1 MELMQYGM
9 VGGGPDGNIGNAHRK
24 ALKLSGAAV
33 LTAGCFSRHADKN
46 RQMAGQ
52 LGVAPDRCYESYAE
66 MACAEAL
73 RPDGIR
79 FVVVVTPNSSHYEI
93 CKCFLEAGI
102 AVACDKPLTVELAQ
116 AEALERLAAERRLPF
131 MVTYTYTGHH
141 MFRRMR
147 ALISSGALGTIRK
160 VMAEYPQSWLADEHS
175 DGGKQGQWRMDP
187 KQSGGTNCLGD
198 IGSHVE
204 NAVSTLTGLKLKRVL
219 AMMNTVVPG
228 RVLDDD
234 DVVLTEYSDG
244 TTGAYWVS
252 QFAFGH
258 DNDLRVRVYGSEGS
272 CEWGL
277 AEPAKLT
284 LFDAQNRCTVL
295 TPQPEDVAAY
305 GRYEAGSEYEPWNI
319 AMSNLYLRFMEHIRN
334 PELPADY
341 PTAAAGVESMR
352 FIRACLES
360 SSRKNVWVTV

>member
-9 VGGGPDGNIGNAHRK
+9 VGGGPDGNIGSAHRK
-24 ALKLSGAAV
+24 ALKLSGAAR
-33 LTAGCFSRHADKN
+33 LTAGCFSRHEDKN
-46 RQMAGQ
+46 HQMAMQ
-52 LGVAPDRCYESYAE
+52 LGVAPDRCYTSYAE
-66 MACAEAL
+66 MARVEAR

-79 FVVVVTPNSSHYEI
+79 FVVVVTPNSSHYAI

-102 AVACDKPLTVELAQ
+102 AVACDKPLTIELAQ
-116 AEALERLAAERRLPF
+116 AEELAQLAEERQLPF

-141 MFRRMR
+141 MFQRMR
-147 ALISSGALGTIRK
+147 AMLASGELGRIRK
-160 VMAEYPQSWLADEHS
+160 IMAEYPQSWLADEHS

-204 NAVSTLTGLKLKRVL
+204 NAVSTLTGLKLTHVL

-228 RVLDDD
+228 RILDD
-234 DVVLTEYSDG
+234 DVVLTRYSDG

-258 DNDLRVRVYGSEGS
+258 DNDLRIRVYASAGS

-277 AEPAKLT
+277 AEPTTLT
-284 LFDAQNRCTVL
+284 LFDAHNRCTIL
-295 TPQPEDVAAY
+295 TPQPEDTEAY

-319 AMSNLYLRFMEHIRN
+319 AMSNLYLRFINHIRH
-334 PELPADY
+334 PDLPANY

-352 FIRACLES
+352 FIRACMES
-360 SSRKNVWVTV
+360 SRRKNVWVTV

>member
-1 MELMQYGM
+1 
-9 VGGGPDGNIGNAHRK
+9 
-24 ALKLSGAAV
+24 
-33 LTAGCFSRHADKN
+33 
-46 RQMAGQ
+46 
-52 LGVAPDRCYESYAE
+52 
-66 MACAEAL
+66 
-73 RPDGIR
+73 
-79 FVVVVTPNSSHYEI
+79 
-93 CKCFLEAGI
+93 
-102 AVACDKPLTVELAQ
+102 
-116 AEALERLAAERRLPF
+116 

-147 ALISSGALGTIRK
+147 ALISSGALGKIRK

-228 RVLDDD
+228 RALDDD

-295 TPQPEDVAAY
+295 TPQPEDAAAY

-319 AMSNLYLRFMEHIRN
+319 AMSNLYLRFMENIRN